1 MRISDWSSDVCSFD
15 LAHGDVPDGVP
26 ILRSAG
32 QAAVI
37 AGIKPLSR
45 AAGEG
50 GRPASGEGPL
60 PPRLPTP
67 RPVPAA
73 ALLAAA
79 PSSSGHC
86 HQSRVMAP
94 APPPPTPPPLGSTF
108 PPCQHA
114 ATPP

>member
-15 LAHGDVPDGVP
+15 LAHGDLPNGVP

-50 GRPASGEGPL
+50 GRTASGEGPL

-73 ALLAAA
+73 AVLAVA
-79 PSSSGHC
+79 PSRSGAC
-86 HQSRVMAP
+86 AQSRFLAP
-94 APPPPTPPPLGSTF
+94 AATAPSPPGRKSVV
-108 PPCQHA
+108 
-114 ATPP
+114 